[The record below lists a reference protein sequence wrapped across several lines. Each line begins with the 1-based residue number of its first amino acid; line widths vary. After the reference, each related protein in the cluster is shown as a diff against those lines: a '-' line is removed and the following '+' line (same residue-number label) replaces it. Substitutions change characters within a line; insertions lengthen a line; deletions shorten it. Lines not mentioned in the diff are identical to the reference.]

1 MAERAA
7 HLVDRVFPRVPV
19 RQWVLSLPYRLR
31 YRLAWDH
38 ALCRAVVGRTMRA
51 VLGFLRR
58 RAREDGVMDGRSGAV
73 VIVQRFG
80 GALNLNV
87 HFHALVLDGVFAR
100 HGDTVRFHPCP
111 PLDAADVEEVLA
123 TVTAYV
129 GRLLTHGGS
138 GEGDDG
144 GMLDEWADE
153 APVLAGL
160 AAASVQGR
168 VALGSRAGARVRRSA
183 PWTSATAP
191 SGLGPCHARHNG
203 FDLHAGLR
211 VLADQRER
219 LDRICRYALRPPVAK
234 DRLQLTD
241 AGQVRLDLR
250 RPWADGTTH
259 LLFDPVELLE
269 RLAALTPRPRINL
282 ILYHGVL
289 APRAAW
295 RSLVVQ
301 FGVSPGG
308 AAEADATADRPRHAA
323 DCRHT
328 RNYLWAELMRRSLG
342 LDVLACPRCGGRLT
356 LIALIEDPAVIARVL
371 RHLGLPTAMPEA
383 QTARAP
389 PLHLVVDA
397 PLTEVA
403 GDQIRSDEPA

>member
-19 RQWVLSLPYRLR
+19 RQWVLSLPPRLR

-51 VLGFLRR
+51 ILGFLRR
-58 RAREDGVMDGRSGAV
+58 RAREDGVKDGRSGAV
-73 VIVQRFG
+73 TIVQRFG
-80 GALNLNV
+80 GSVNLNV
-87 HFHALVLDGVFAR
+87 HYHAIVLDGVFAND
-100 HGDTVRFHPCP
+100 GDTVRFHPCP
-111 PLDAADVEEVLA
+111 PLDAADVDEVLA
-123 TVTAYV
+123 TLTAYV
-129 GRLLTHGGS
+129 GRLLAQRGS
-138 GEGDDG
+138 DDG

-168 VALGSRAGARVRRSA
+168 VALGSRAGARVRRRGDPRA
-183 PWTSATAP
+183 GATDP

-203 FDLHAGLR
+203 FDLHAGLC
-211 VLADQRER
+211 VPADQGDR
-219 LDRICRYALRPPVAK
+219 LERICRYALRPPVAQ
-234 DRLQLTD
+234 DHLQLTD
-241 AGQVRLDLR
+241 EGQVRLELR
-250 RPWADGTTH
+250 RPWANGTTH

-295 RSLVVQ
+295 RSRVVQ
-301 FGVSPGG
+301 FGAAASPGA
-308 AAEADATADRPRHAA
+308 AAEPDAAA
-323 DCRHT
+323 DGHLKAAACRHT
-328 RNYLWAELMRRSLG
+328 RNYRWAELMRRSLG

-356 LIALIEDPAVIARVL
+356 LIALIEDPAVIVRFL
-371 RHLGLPTAMPEA
+371 RHLGLPTDIPEA
-383 QTARAP
+383 QPARAP
-389 PLHLVVDA
+389 PLHLVGDA
-397 PLTEVA
+397 PPTDVA
-403 GDQIRSDEPA
+403 GDQILFDEPA

>member
-1 MAERAA
+1 
-7 HLVDRVFPRVPV
+7 VFPRVPV
-19 RQWVLSLPYRLR
+19 RQWVLSLPHRLR

-38 ALCRAVVGRTMRA
+38 TLCRAVVGRTMRA
-51 VLGFLRR
+51 ILGFLRR
-58 RAREDGVMDGRSGAV
+58 RARAEGVMDGRSGAV

-129 GRLLTHGGS
+129 GRLLAQGGS

-153 APVLAGL
+153 APVLAEL

-168 VALGSRAGARVRRSA
+168 VALGSRAGARVRRRA
-183 PWTSATAP
+183 PWAGATAP
-191 SGLGPCHARHNG
+191 SGLGSCHARHDG

-211 VLADQRER
+211 VRADERDR
-219 LDRICRYALRPPVAK
+219 LDPICRYALRPPVAH

-241 AGQVRLDLR
+241 DGQVRLALR

-259 LLFDPVELLE
+259 LFFDPVALLE

-295 RSLVVQ
+295 RSRVVQ
-301 FGVSPGG
+301 FGASPG
-308 AAEADATADRPRHAA
+308 AAADTDPATDGPRLAA

-328 RNYLWAELMRRSLG
+328 RNYRWAALMRLSLG

-356 LIALIEDPAVIARVL
+356 LIALIEDPAVIARIL

-383 QTARAP
+383 QPARAP

-397 PLTEVA
+397 PLTEDA
-403 GDQIRSDEPA
+403 GDQIHSQTFPAIS